1 MNGLMRNQIWRQV
14 VIKFRYVH
22 VSKNDDRMHGCWR
35 SVEYARRSSLSGVL
49 ETGELRI
56 RRRGAD
62 RIRGGHLW
70 VYRSDVVEPANPIA
84 AGSIV
89 LVRDERGTAIGK
101 ALYSSASQ
109 IALRFLTRGS
119 AANVPINEAFLRYRI
134 AAADGYRNQIGVDP
148 KLSRRIFS
156 EGDLLP
162 GLIVDR
168 YEDILVVQNLCQG
181 IDKLEPI
188 ITALLQEHYQPRSI
202 VFRNDARVRELEG
215 LPIEQHTIGEP
226 VPESITVNEDGKEY
240 EVALQKGQKTGT
252 FLDQRENHRAAR
264 RYAHGKALDG
274 CTYGGGFALQIAE
287 VCQSVDA
294 VDISASSVEAARANA
309 HRNGLQNVL
318 CIEANIFDYLR
329 EASAQGKRY
338 DTIIL
343 DPPAF
348 ARNRDNLEG
357 SIRGYKEINNRAMRI
372 LNDGGIL
379 MTCSCSH
386 HVSEALFAE
395 MLAEAAHDAG
405 CWARVIERRIQSAD
419 HPVLLTVPET
429 LYLKCF
435 ILQIKH

>member
-1 MNGLMRNQIWRQV
+1 
-14 VIKFRYVH
+14 
-22 VSKNDDRMHGCWR
+22 
-35 SVEYARRSSLSGVL
+35 
-49 ETGELRI
+49 
-56 RRRGAD
+56 
-62 RIRGGHLW
+62 
-70 VYRSDVVEPANPIA
+70 VYRSDVLDSVNPVP

-89 LVRDERGTAIGK
+89 SVRDERGNAIGK
-101 ALYSSASQ
+101 ALYSSTSQ
-109 IALRFLTRGS
+109 IALRFVTRGS
-119 AANVPINEAFLRYRI
+119 AASVPINEAFLRYRI
-134 AAADGYRNQIGVDP
+134 DAGDKYRNRIGVDP
-148 KLSRRIFS
+148 NLSRRVYS

-168 YEDILVVQNLCQG
+168 YENTLVVQSLCQG
-181 IDKLEPI
+181 IDKLEPL
-188 ITALLQEHYQPRSI
+188 ITTLLQEQYRPRSI

-215 LPIEQHTIGEP
+215 LPLEQHIIGEP
-226 VPESITVNEDGKEY
+226 VPDTILVNEDGKQF
-240 EVALQKGQKTGT
+240 EVALLKGQKTGA

-274 CTYGGGFALQIAE
+274 CTYAGGFALQTAD
-287 VCQSVDA
+287 VCQSVEA
-294 VDISASSVEAARANA
+294 IDISAASLEIAQANA
-309 HRNGLQNVL
+309 QRNGLKNVQ

-329 EASAQGKRY
+329 EASNQGRRY

-348 ARNRDNLEG
+348 ARNRESLEN

-379 MTCSCSH
+379 ITCSCSH
-386 HVSEALFAE
+386 HVSEAIFAE
-395 MLAEAAHDAG
+395 MLAEAAQDAG
-405 CWARVIERRIQSAD
+405 CWARVVERRIQSAD

>member
-1 MNGLMRNQIWRQV
+1 MAQMRIIARD
-14 VIKFRYVH
+14 
-22 VSKNDDRMHGCWR
+22 SEPG
-35 SVEYARRSSLSGVL
+35 SVEYAGRSLLSALL
-49 ETGELRI
+49 EAGEVRI

-70 VYRSDVVEPANPIA
+70 VYRSDVVEPPNPTP

-89 LVRDERGTAIGK
+89 LVRDERGVAIGK

-134 AAADGYRNQIGVDP
+134 DVADQYRNRIGVDP
-148 KLSRRIFS
+148 KLSRRVYS

-168 YEDILVVQNLCQG
+168 YGDTLVVQSLCQG

-188 ITALLQEHYQPRSI
+188 FTPLLQERYRPRSI

-215 LPIEQHTIGEP
+215 LALEQHTIGEP
-226 VPESITVNEDGKEY
+226 VPETIMVNEDGKEY
-240 EVALQKGQKTGT
+240 EVALLKGQKTGT

-274 CTYGGGFALQIAE
+274 CTYAGGFALQIAE
-287 VCQSVDA
+287 ACQSVEA
-294 VDISASSVEAARANA
+294 IDISAASLEVAQANA
-309 HRNGLQNVL
+309 LRNGLENIH

-329 EASAQGKRY
+329 EASSQGKRY
-338 DTIIL
+338 DTIVL

-348 ARNRDNLEG
+348 ARNKESLQN
-357 SIRGYKEINNRAMRI
+357 SIRGYKEINNRAMRL

-379 MTCSCSH
+379 ITCSCSH
-386 HVSEALFAE
+386 HVSESIFAG
-395 MLAEAAHDAG
+395 MLAEAAQDAG

-419 HPVLLTVPET
+419 HPVMLTIPET

>member
-1 MNGLMRNQIWRQV
+1 
-14 VIKFRYVH
+14 
-22 VSKNDDRMHGCWR
+22 
-35 SVEYARRSSLSGVL
+35 LSGVL
-49 ETGELRI
+49 EAGEVRV

-70 VYRSDVVEPANPIA
+70 VYRSDVLESAYPTP

-89 LVRDERGTAIGK
+89 LVRDERGVAIGK
-101 ALYSSASQ
+101 ALYSSSSQ

-134 AAADGYRNQIGVDP
+134 SAADQYRNRIGVDP
-148 KLSRRIFS
+148 RLSRRVYS

-168 YEDILVVQNLCQG
+168 YDETLVVQSLCQA
-181 IDKLEPI
+181 IDKLEPV
-188 ITALLQEHYQPRSI
+188 ITTLLQEQYQPRSI

-226 VPESITVNEDGKEY
+226 VPGSITVNEDGKEY
-240 EVALQKGQKTGT
+240 EVSLSKGQKTGT

-264 RYAHGKALDG
+264 RYAQGKALDG
-274 CTYGGGFALQIAE
+274 CTYTGGFALQIAD

-294 VDISASSVEAARANA
+294 VDISSSIVEVARANVQ
-309 HRNGLQNVL
+309 RNGLKNVH
-318 CIEANIFDYLR
+318 CIEANVFDYLR
-329 EASAQGKRY
+329 DASAQGRRY

-348 ARNRDNLEG
+348 AKNKDNLES

-379 MTCSCSH
+379 ITCSCSH

-395 MLAEAAHDAG
+395 MLAEAAQDAG
-405 CWARVIERRIQSAD
+405 CWARVVERRIQSAD